1 MRVHE
6 VDAESRDRPPGE
18 REMTRAESAEGKLYD
33 LEAEL
38 AEAIEEGAVA
48 RRADDELELI
58 FRKVPS
64 QIPDVLRPT
73 AGARRHQE
81 LQDTDRPLRH
91 RRPPLYTLR

>member
-1 MRVHE
+1 VHDL
-6 VDAESRDRPPGE
+6 DAEFRDRPPGE
-18 REMTRAESAEGKLYD
+18 LEVARAEPPPGKLDD

-38 AEAIEEGAVA
+38 TEAIEEDPVA
-48 RRADDELELI
+48 RRADDELELVL
-58 FRKVPS
+58 RKVPR
-64 QIPDVLRPT
+64 QIPDVPGPA